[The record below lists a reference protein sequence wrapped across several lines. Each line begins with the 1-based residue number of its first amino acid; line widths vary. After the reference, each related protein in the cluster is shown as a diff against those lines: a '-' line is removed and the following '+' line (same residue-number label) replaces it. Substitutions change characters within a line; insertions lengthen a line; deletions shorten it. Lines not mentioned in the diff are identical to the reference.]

1 MHSPGTD
8 INGSLR
14 ITSSITSRL
23 AFAIIWMTC
32 RSLPPPMR
40 TPPPDMW
47 CDCAAL
53 DAPESAVR
61 VPANAEVDQLGRL
74 DARGE
79 EVFWAGLDE

>member
-1 MHSPGTD
+1 MQSPGTD

-40 TPPPDMW
+40 TPPPCMLY
-47 CDCAAL
+47 DCATL
-53 DAPESAVR
+53 DAPDKAVS
-61 VPANAEVDQLGRL
+61 VPANAEVDQLGRF
-74 DARGE
+74 DASGDVVVCTGFE
-79 EVFWAGLDE
+79 E